1 MFYLRHCLVV
11 NEYTPSAQ
19 FLQRAFGLGAVFMLA
34 PTSLALVDAARR
46 GRLGGDTFRKLNLS
60 IAVWVRGF
68 HSSTSQLNLSR
79 FVTETTAKSVYIRP
93 EE

>member
-1 MFYLRHCLVV
+1 V

-46 GRLGGDTFRKLNLS
+46 GRLGGGTFRKLNLS
-60 IAVWVRGF
+60 IAAAIAGIDGRGL
-68 HSSTSQLNLSR
+68 HSSTLQLNLSR
-79 FVTETTAKSVYIRP
+79 F
-93 EE
+93 